1 MRSIHKQASKH
12 SLKREARQNERE
24 IAIASKHQAEEHPV
38 ENERKYTKEKK
49 RKKEGEREGVMCT
62 HFGTCV
68 HTDKKRTNRQQQA
81 QSMKKRTLEK
91 ERTAKQNGGCTRHTF
106 THKAKQKAK
115 SLRVAF
121 AHKTNT

>member
-1 MRSIHKQASKH
+1 MQPSQQKKCGPFISKQASKH

-68 HTDKKRTNRQQQA
+68 HTDKKGQTDRNKHNQ
-81 QSMKKRTLEK
+81 
-91 ERTAKQNGGCTRHTF
+91 
-106 THKAKQKAK
+106 
-115 SLRVAF
+115 
-121 AHKTNT
+121 

>member
-1 MRSIHKQASKH
+1 MACLHARQEQTERRRYAHTKTQTQSCNPVNKKVRSIHKQASKH

-24 IAIASKHQAEEHPV
+24 IVIASKHQAEEHPV

-68 HTDKKRTNRQQQA
+68 HTDKKGQTDRNKHNQ
-81 QSMKKRTLEK
+81 
-91 ERTAKQNGGCTRHTF
+91 
-106 THKAKQKAK
+106 
-115 SLRVAF
+115 
-121 AHKTNT
+121 